1 MVTSSME
8 HVVEMCPNCIKKMKV
23 WQTLEHLTRNGILT
37 RRRKHKCL
45 ECDHR
50 STTVEIP
57 EYYLYHYLKEI
68 GE

>member
-1 MVTSSME
+1 
-8 HVVEMCPNCIKKMKV
+8 MKV

-68 GE
+68 GEEK